1 MFIEKGGSRLMHK
14 KYVTLII
21 SCIIL
26 LVIFGCNSVVEEK
39 ADALTKIE
47 HKEERWKQSPLF
59 EAGGYTMIGEEGRL
73 GFIYDDS
80 EVLKFYPNKTQKYMW
95 HFWGDE
101 EELDGRFKV
110 IATNQ
115 DDGEQ
120 VLLTETV
127 HLTGPI
133 NEADS
138 SHHTHMSLPK
148 IGMWKMDAYIDDKL
162 FGTIYVE
169 AHKE

>member
-1 MFIEKGGSRLMHK
+1 MFK
-14 KYVTLII
+14 KYVTLGI

-26 LVIFGCNSVVEEK
+26 LVIFGCNSVVEQK
-39 ADALTKIE
+39 ADAVTKVE
-47 HKEERWKQSPLF
+47 NKEERWEQSSLF
-59 EAGGYTMIGEEGRL
+59 KSGVYTMIGEEGRL
-73 GFIYDDS
+73 GFIYDDR
-80 EVLKFYPNKTQKYMW
+80 EVDRFYPNKTQKYMW

-101 EELDGRFKV
+101 TELGGRFKV

-120 VLLTETV
+120 VLLAETIQ
-127 HLTGPI
+127 LTGPI
-133 NEADS
+133 NEADR

-148 IGMWKMDAYIDDKL
+148 IGMWKMDAYIDEEL
-162 FGTIYVE
+162 FGTVYVE